1 MTSFHTRASVKL
13 FNWFETKI
21 LDTKEKKT
29 LKEFNN
35 LYDGWIP
42 EVMFRSSNLVQFRR
56 VSCSLGVEFLRLLA
70 LAERWPPQAG
80 VADDTEVRNT
90 VTQFPPGGARRSAC

>member
-1 MTSFHTRASVKL
+1 MKL

-21 LDTKEKKT
+21 LDTKEKKKT

-42 EVMFRSSNLVQFRR
+42 EVMFRLSNLVQFHR

-70 LAERWPPQAG
+70 LAATSGCR
-80 VADDTEVRNT
+80 
-90 VTQFPPGGARRSAC
+90 